1 MVWHAVMIV
10 GNILEFQAKFLLFYQ
25 LKASDLNK
33 KASNIL
39 LGEDWNE
46 KKNSRKNTFH
56 ALILHVI
63 PNTFTLK

>member
-1 MVWHAVMIV
+1 MIV

-39 LGEDWNE
+39 LGED
-46 KKNSRKNTFH
+46 
-56 ALILHVI
+56 
-63 PNTFTLK
+63 